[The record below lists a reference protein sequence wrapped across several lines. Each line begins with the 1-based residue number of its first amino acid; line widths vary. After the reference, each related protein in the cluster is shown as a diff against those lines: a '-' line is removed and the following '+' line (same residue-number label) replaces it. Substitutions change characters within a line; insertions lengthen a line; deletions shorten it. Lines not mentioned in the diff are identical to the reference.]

1 MKTKNNLLSI
11 ITVVKNDAINIEK
24 TIKSIIQQKNQYIE
38 YLIIDGKSSDGTLQK
53 INNFGNKIDK
63 IISTKERVFMMQ

>member
-1 MKTKNNLLSI
+1 MKTKNKLLSI

-38 YLIIDGKSSDGTLQK
+38 YLIIDGK
-53 INNFGNKIDK
+53 IFRWNIAENK
-63 IISTKERVFMMQ
+63 